1 MLMISKEAMG
11 SVIAIKQ
18 KLANPEKRA
27 ECIADIENMIETK
40 QSHLWRAEWGSC
52 CGNICNLG
60 PPIDNEIG
68 ILQDALDAMK
78 AGNNIRAAS
87 LIEDYVA
94 FLKKYY
100 EKEHPNY

>member
-1 MLMISKEAMG
+1 MISKEAME

-27 ECIADIENMIETK
+27 ECMADIEKMIETK

-52 CGNICNLG
+52 CGNICNLV
-60 PPIDNEIG
+60 PQMDHEIG

-78 AGNNIRAAS
+78 AGSNIRAAS
-87 LIEDYVA
+87 LIEDYIA
-94 FLKKYY
+94 FLEKYY